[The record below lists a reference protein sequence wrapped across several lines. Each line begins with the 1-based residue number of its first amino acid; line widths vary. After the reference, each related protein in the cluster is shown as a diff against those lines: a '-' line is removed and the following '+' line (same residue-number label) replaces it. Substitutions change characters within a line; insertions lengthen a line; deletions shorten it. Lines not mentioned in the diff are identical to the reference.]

1 MRELMSIALACVAGA
16 GLGVIFF
23 GGLWW
28 TVRKV
33 VSSRQPA
40 LWLLGSLFARTGVVL
55 AGLYLVSSGD
65 WRRLAACLV
74 GFVAARIVVT
84 RFVQLSDAPDCVGVR
99 GAHYAP

>member
-1 MRELMSIALACVAGA
+1 MRELLLIALACVAGA
-16 GLGVIFF
+16 ALGAMFF

-40 LWLLGSLFARTGVVL
+40 LWLVGSLFARTGIVL

-84 RFVQLSDAPDCVGVR
+84 RVVQRADAPDRVGVR
-99 GAHYAP
+99 GAHFAP